1 MNYGIHTSH
10 DGSGVV
16 CEIHARGFL
25 NDDWS
30 ARLRG
35 LRITVERDDR
45 NAPMT
50 VLQGELPDAAALN
63 GVLTTLYSL
72 GLSLVSV
79 QSTPVSEP
87 PDNESK
93 PNRSQVQSN
102 EAPRC
107 MTHTTPSQ

>member
-1 MNYGIHTSH
+1 MDHGIHTSH
-10 DGSGVV
+10 DASGVV

-25 NDDWS
+25 NNDWS

-35 LRITVERDDR
+35 LRITVERDER
-45 NAPMT
+45 NAPVT

-79 QSTPVSEP
+79 QSTPASEL
-87 PDNESK
+87 PDNESQ
-93 PNRSQVQSN
+93 PNR
-102 EAPRC
+102 R
-107 MTHTTPSQ
+107 